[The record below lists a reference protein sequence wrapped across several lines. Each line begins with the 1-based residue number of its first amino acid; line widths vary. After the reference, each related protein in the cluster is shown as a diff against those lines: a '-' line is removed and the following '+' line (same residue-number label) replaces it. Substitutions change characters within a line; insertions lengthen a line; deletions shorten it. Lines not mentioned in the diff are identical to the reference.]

1 MEFYRAIPSIIHCN
15 ESLFSKITLFLY
27 GTVHFKYDKFI
38 CNVLFLFISCML
50 SKVGTFFLNLS
61 AVNQFVVHLVFIHIK
76 QK

>member
-50 SKVGTFFLNLS
+50 SKVGT
-61 AVNQFVVHLVFIHIK
+61 
-76 QK
+76 